1 MQIAFVFSVFY
12 SFRKIFVNNSK
23 ENENTGL
30 VILFTIYLPTFQY
43 SQILAVSQFYPP
55 FLLASSPSFLDA
67 WNRFVSRLI
76 DNRVLFTMD
85 TIKESHILLY
95 YSFDF
100 DGTEYVRRWRIVSRI
115 SVFPTFFTSFWEAWN
130 VIFLQ
135 KICEYLFFYFMR
147 FSFFFFRYR
156 GFAQLVALIISS
168 IRSIFNTLINV
179 IEITIFNFWRKELN
193 FNFVSTS
200 TIIIVRQGF

>member
-23 ENENTGL
+23 ENENAGL

-130 VIFLQ
+130 VVFLQ
-135 KICEYLFFYFMR
+135 KICICF
-147 FSFFFFRYR
+147 FFFFRYR

>member
-1 MQIAFVFSVFY
+1 M
-12 SFRKIFVNNSK
+12 
-23 ENENTGL
+23 